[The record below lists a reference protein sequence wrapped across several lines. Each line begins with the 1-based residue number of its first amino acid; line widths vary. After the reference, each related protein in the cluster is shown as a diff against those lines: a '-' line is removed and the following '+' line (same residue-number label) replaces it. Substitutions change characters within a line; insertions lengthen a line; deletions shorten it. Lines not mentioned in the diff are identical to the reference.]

1 MSINTPFIL
10 ASDSRSRI
18 LILKNV
24 GLNFKKINHRCN
36 ENYYKK
42 KFKRLKFSPKK
53 ISLQLAKNK
62 AKNTKIRNKI
72 ILGSDTVINF
82 NGKTIE
88 KAKTILEAKEKLK
101 KLSGKTHTIISSA
114 AAYYNGRLV
123 WCCSNEARV
132 RLRKLKDQ
140 EIKEYLRSCGP
151 NILNSVGCYQIEKNG
166 AIIIEKINGDF
177 FSVMGFPL
185 FPFLVFLKKF
195 NIKK

>member
-1 MSINTPFIL
+1 MSINTFFIL
-10 ASDSRSRI
+10 ASESKSRI

-24 GLNFKKINHRCN
+24 GLNFKKIKHKCD
-36 ENYYKK
+36 EKHYKK
-42 KFKRLKFSPKK
+42 KFIKLKYSPKK

-72 ILGSDTVINF
+72 IIGSDTVISF
-82 NGKTIE
+82 NGKIIE
-88 KAKTILEAKEKLK
+88 KAKNLLEAKEKIK
-101 KLSGKTHTIISSA
+101 KLSGKNHTIISSA
-114 AAYYNGRLV
+114 AAYYNNRLV

-140 EIKEYLRSCGP
+140 EIKEYLKFCGP
-151 NILNSVGCYQIEKNG
+151 SVLSSVGCYQIEKGG